1 MGRWLSTVL
10 EVTITSREIWTLVV
24 RCHFIESSRCILAQ
38 YQLFGCIQFTGVCK
52 RFDGNWNRCWL
63 NIHFARFGNKRC
75 LVVRGRK
82 TQKNRS
88 TILSLKNRGK
98 TCFTVENIRGK
109 FEVNFNEAVLSL
121 SWNCMLMLASDT
133 KVKLNELSL
142 KLYKNSTWQLEVA

>member
-1 MGRWLSTVL
+1 M
-10 EVTITSREIWTLVV
+10 

-63 NIHFARFGNKRC
+63 NIHFARFGNKRF
-75 LVVRGRK
+75 LVVRRHK

-88 TILSLKNRGK
+88 TIWSLKKRGK
-98 TCFTVENIRGK
+98 ICFTVENILGK

-121 SWNCMLMLASDT
+121 SCNCMLMLAGDT
-133 KVKLNELSL
+133 KVKLNGLSL
-142 KLYKNSTWQLEVA
+142 KIHRNSSW